1 MKLTIL
7 LFVFASLAFG
17 QAAGTVTVATTITAV
32 AGSGTAA
39 LTCVATPG
47 DASGIS
53 TMRVVCTVGTQTIL
67 SSDSTVPSTPG
78 TGIIVSASSGSNI
91 ISWQLNK
98 GITPLPDG
106 WSVAANA
113 VTKAGTF

>member
-1 MKLTIL
+1 MKLTTL
-7 LFVFASLAFG
+7 LFVLASLAFG
-17 QAAGTVTVATTITAV
+17 QGVGTVTVASIITAV
-32 AGSGTAA
+32 AGTGTGA

-47 DASGIS
+47 ETAGVS

-67 SSDSTVPSTPG
+67 SSDATVPSTPG

-113 VTKAGTF
+113 VTKTGTF